1 MMIKRDR
8 YLERLIRYRDN
19 GMPKV
24 ITGIR
29 RCGKSYLLQRIFTDY
44 LLSTGVPEDHIVI
57 LNLDSVENQAYCDP
71 IALNDRVKELCSGEG
86 RYYVIIDEIQN
97 VRPIVNPIF
106 TDGRHVYAKDKE
118 DNAITFVNT
127 VLGLSSY
134 PNIDLYITG
143 SNSRMLSTDVQT
155 EFRGKAININV
166 RPLSF
171 EEYLDYVQ
179 IDRDRAFSEFLIY
192 GGMPQAVTS
201 DPEDKKTYLKDLYET
216 TYLKD
221 IVERYRFRKEE
232 ALNQLSVLL
241 ATCVGQLINSHMLAS
256 LFRERTGGR
265 IDEDTVESYLNAFQD
280 SFLLQE
286 APRYDVKGK
295 RIIGSTRKFYYIDNG
310 LRNARCGFIYDDIG
324 QLLENVVYNELI
336 FNGFTAS
343 VGSYDRFEKN
353 SEGKTIRKSMEI
365 DFLAER
371 DSEQYYIQVCS
382 DISDIKTRDRER
394 KPFIYLNDNILK
406 ILVVDSPIGQ
416 YRDKDGFIVIGI
428 TDFLLRFLKK

>member
-71 IALNDRVKELCSGEG
+71 IALNDGVKELCSGEG

-106 TDGRHVYAKDKE
+106 TDGRHVYAKDRE

-232 ALNQLSVLL
+232 ALNQLSILL

-265 IDEDTVESYLNAFQD
+265 IDEDTVEAYLNAFQD

-295 RIIGSTRKFYYIDNG
+295 RIIGSTRKFYYIDSG
-310 LRNARCGFIYDDIG
+310 LRNARCDFIYDDIG

-343 VGSYDRFEKN
+343 VGCYDRFEKN
-353 SEGKTIRKSMEI
+353 SEGKTIRKNMEI

-382 DISDIKTRDRER
+382 DISDTKTRDRER